1 MVYNY
6 NPRCANDDCMR
17 LLTHPSQIRNKEVRQ
32 LMSVGTRE
40 ARIGTRSIRS
50 FVSTNRDNAYTCLFE
65 VFRNSKYVFQ

>member
-17 LLTHPSQIRNKEVRQ
+17 LLTHPSQILNKEVRQ

-50 FVSTNRDNAYTCLFE
+50 FVSTNRDFAYNCLFE
-65 VFRNSKYVFQ
+65 VFRGSKYVF